1 MNESF
6 EHFVQ
11 STAQDLVYP
20 PLPAQKISY
29 NTSFNQQILARV
41 AIAILVIGLAGFAVP
56 DIRAK
61 VLDFLNIGAVT
72 ITLDSVG
79 ADGEVLRLEDV
90 AGETDLASA
99 QAQVDFDIRL
109 PPDNQP
115 DRIYVQNESLVIF
128 IWLDGNEIEQAL
140 YQIWDNDWGIYKT
153 AETVTETTVNDETA
167 LWLNAHHPVTFVN
180 GETEMTYFV
189 QGNVLIWEADS
200 VTYRLETHLDME
212 TAIEFA
218 EALEAHND

>member
-1 MNESF
+1 MDENF
-6 EHFVQ
+6 ERFVQ

-20 PLPAQKISY
+20 PMPAQTISY
-29 NTSFNQQILARV
+29 RASFNQQILARV
-41 AIAILVIGLAGFAVP
+41 AIALLVVGLAGFAVP

-61 VLDFLNIGAVT
+61 VLELLNIGAVT

-79 ADGEVLRLEDV
+79 ADGETLRLEDV

-99 QAQVDFDIRL
+99 QAQVDFEIRL
-109 PPDNQP
+109 PPDNPP

-140 YQIWDNDWGIYKT
+140 YQIWGNDWGIYKS
-153 AETVTETTVNDETA
+153 AEIVTQTTVDEDTA
-167 LWLNAHHPVTFVN
+167 LWVDAQHPVTFVN
-180 GETEMTYFV
+180 GTTELTYFV
-189 QGNVLIWEADS
+189 QGNVLIWEEDS

-212 TAIEFA
+212 SAREFA
-218 EALEAHND
+218 EALEANND